1 MKKTSEM
8 KRIIQLSLL
17 LALVT
22 VGKGYGQTATADLLM
37 PAERVYL
44 HQNST
49 LLLSG
54 EYLYYKVYC
63 MNHETGQASDLSK
76 MAYVQMIGRDGKPVF
91 SHKIRL
97 EEGMGQGDFF
107 VPTGIA
113 SGNYKLVAY
122 THWMRNG
129 KVEDYYQNDVVV
141 INPFQQDQRGLIRQE
156 VDSTGAQRASVSVR
170 QPELLSTVD
179 GIRLEVDPGQLG
191 SREMGTIRISG
202 VPESWHGNYS
212 LSVTKVR
219 DLEAPQRQ
227 TAASFEK
234 TGQGSPKSLRVRSE
248 SSMSLP
254 ELRGELLEG
263 RVLVSE
269 SGLPASGRKVALSIA
284 GTNYIFKISSTGEDG
299 RFHFNLDQPYT
310 NDEALIQVVGED
322 KDKFRIEL
330 DPFETP
336 DFSGLS
342 FGDFILTEEME
353 QMILDHSIQ
362 NQVQNAYAGTRV
374 DSIRKLEEYPPFF
387 GQPTHEYYLD
397 DYTRFPTIKETIT
410 EIIEQASTRQRRG
423 EQFIH
428 VRVYDDDVESG
439 LNSLLL
445 IDGLFIQ
452 DHNTVIE
459 AKASRIKKISVVNEQ
474 YLYGSEV
481 FEGIISMESY
491 EGDFIESL
499 PQLKEEGT
507 KLFRPELVKDYHRQ
521 DYRYRD
527 LHKRIPDF
535 RSQLVWEPEFRLDGA
550 SKTYSF
556 YTSDLSGAYEV
567 SIEGFNES
575 GKALSLRTLFQ
586 VN

>member
-1 MKKTSEM
+1 M
-8 KRIIQLSLL
+8 KRIIRIALLL
-17 LALVT
+17 LAFVT
-22 VGKGYGQTATADLLM
+22 LSKGYGQTASADLLM

-49 LLLSG
+49 MLLSG
-54 EYLYYKVYC
+54 EYLYYKVYVI
-63 MNHETGQASDLSK
+63 NHEEGQASDLSK
-76 MAYVQMIGRDGKPVF
+76 MAYVQLIGRDGTAVF

-107 VPTGIA
+107 IPTSIA
-113 SGNYKLVAY
+113 SGNYMLVAY

-129 KVEDYYQNDVVV
+129 SVKDFYQNDVVV
-141 INPFQQDQRGLIRQE
+141 INPFQQDQSGLLRTE
-156 VDSTGAQRASVSVR
+156 VDSTRAQGPSTTARE
-170 QPELLSTVD
+170 PELSSVD
-179 GIRLEVDPGQLG
+179 GIKLEVDPAQLG
-191 SREMGTIRISG
+191 SREMGTVRISG
-202 VPESWHGNYS
+202 IPESWHGNYS

-219 DLEAPQRQ
+219 DLGGPPRQ
-227 TAASFEK
+227 TAASFER
-234 TGQGSPKSLRVRSE
+234 TGQGSTKSLRVNSE
-248 SSMSLP
+248 SSTKLP

-263 RVLVSE
+263 RVVISE
-269 SGLPASGRKVALSIA
+269 SGSPASGRKVALSIA
-284 GTNYIFKISSTGEDG
+284 GTNYIFKISTTGEDG

-310 NDEALIQVVGED
+310 NDEALIQVVGDD
-322 KDKFRIEL
+322 KENFRIEL

-336 DFSGLS
+336 DFSDLS
-342 FGDFILTEEME
+342 FGDFTLTEEME

-362 NQVQNAYAGTRV
+362 NQIQNAYAGTRV
-374 DSIRKLEEYPPFF
+374 DSIRKLDEYPPFF
-387 GQPTHEYYLD
+387 GRPTHEYYLD
-397 DYTRFPTIKETIT
+397 DYTRFSTIKETIT

-439 LNSLLL
+439 LKSLLL

-452 DHNTVIE
+452 DHNTVVE
-459 AKASRIKKISVVNEQ
+459 AKASRIKKISVVSEQ

-507 KLFRPELVKDYHRQ
+507 KLFRPELVKDYHKQ
-521 DYRYRD
+521 DYRYKD
-527 LHKRIPDF
+527 LHKRVPDF
-535 RSQLVWEPEFRLDGA
+535 RSQLVWEPGFRLDGA

-567 SIEGFNES
+567 SIEGFNDS
-575 GKALSLRTLFQ
+575 GKALSLKTVFR
-586 VN
+586 VD